1 MFRKDVIIKVLYINL
16 LIVSAFMILCIPVAW
31 LYSEDWLYLVLSA
44 TLTALA
50 AGTALFFSKSSDQEA
65 VFSKRDAYLTV
76 SLAWISMGL
85 AGSLPYLFS
94 GFVPNPVDAVFES
107 FSGFTTTGSS
117 IFADIESLPKALLFW
132 RSLTH
137 WIGGIGIVLLVVV
150 LLPSLKIGSYH
161 LFSSESSFHERIQP
175 RISRIGLILITIYV
189 SLTFLEMV
197 LLLAG
202 GMNLFDSICHAFGTV
217 ATGGF
222 SPKNDS
228 IAGYTPYIQYVI
240 MIFMFLSGTNY
251 IVHYYLAMGMP
262 KKILDNSE
270 FWFYLKVTLSV
281 GLVLTI
287 VLFLNS
293 DRGLER
299 SFRDAFFQTV
309 SIITCTGFATD
320 DYLAWPVYGWFLI
333 FLIMFLGGSTGS
345 TAGGIKM
352 VRHLIFWR
360 SLRAYF
366 KQVMHPQGFVAVRLN
381 NNTVRVE
388 NQVSIINFIV
398 TYIFIFSI
406 GTFVLVFLGNDGLTS
421 AGSVATSMA
430 GIGPGL
436 GSTGPV
442 SNFAHLSEP
451 TKVVLISLML
461 LGRLEFYTLLVL
473 LRPSFWK
480 P

>member
-1 MFRKDVIIKVLYINL
+1 MFSKEIIARVLHTNL
-16 LIVSAFMILCIPVAW
+16 LVVSASMIACIPVAW
-31 LYSEDWLYLVLSA
+31 LYGEGWLYLLLSA
-44 TLTALA
+44 SLTAILS
-50 AGTALFFSKSSDQEA
+50 GIMLLFSHKTRQD
-65 VFSKRDAYLTV
+65 VIFSKRDAYLAV
-76 SLAWISMGL
+76 SLSWILMGL

-94 GFVPNPVDAVFES
+94 GHIPNPVDAFFES
-107 FSGFTTTGSS
+107 LSGFTTTGSS
-117 IFADIESLPKALLFW
+117 ILTNIESLPKALLFW

-175 RISRIGLILITIYV
+175 RISRIGVILIVIYV
-189 SLTFLEMV
+189 SLTFLEV
-197 LLLAG
+197 LLLLAG
-202 GMNLFDSICHAFGTV
+202 GMNLFDSVCHAFGTV

-228 IAGYTPYIQYVI
+228 IAGYSPYIQYVI
-240 MIFMFLSGTNY
+240 MIFMFFSGTNY
-251 IVHYYLAMGMP
+251 IVHYYLATGMP
-262 KKILDNSE
+262 KKILSNSE
-270 FWFYLKVTLSV
+270 FWFYLKVTFAL
-281 GLVLTI
+281 GLILTA

-293 DRGLER
+293 ERGLER

-320 DYLAWPVYGWFLI
+320 DYLVWPVYGWFLI
-333 FLIMFLGGSTGS
+333 FLAMFLGGSSGS

-360 SLRAYF
+360 SLRVYF
-366 KQVMHPQGFVAVRLN
+366 RQILHPQGFVFVRLN
-381 NNTVRVE
+381 NNAIRTDT
-388 NQVSIINFIV
+388 QVAIINFII
-398 TYIFIFSI
+398 TYIFIFAA
-406 GTFVLVFLGNDGLTS
+406 GTVVLVFLGNDGLTA
-421 AGSVATSMA
+421 AGSVATCMA

-442 SNFAHLSEP
+442 SNFAHLSEL
-451 TKVVLISLML
+451 TKLVLMILML
-461 LGRLEFYTLLVL
+461 LGRLEFYTLLAL
-473 LRPSFWK
+473 FRPSFWK